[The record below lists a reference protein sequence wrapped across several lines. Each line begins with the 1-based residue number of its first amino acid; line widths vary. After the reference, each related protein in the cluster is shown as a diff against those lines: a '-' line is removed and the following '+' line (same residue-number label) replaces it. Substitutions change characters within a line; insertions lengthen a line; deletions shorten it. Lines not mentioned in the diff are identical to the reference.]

1 MLDADPGPGS
11 QSFEVI
17 RTGSQLQYP
26 VAIDNGEPA
35 FTEFFLDLLGV
46 IFVRHLIS
54 SAAVEANES
63 KLRLPASFVR
73 H

>member
-1 MLDADPGPGS
+1 MLNADPGPGS

-26 VAIDNGEPA
+26 VAIDTGEPT
-35 FTEFFLDLLGV
+35 FPEFFFDLLGV

-54 SAAVEANES
+54 SAAFEANELRQ
-63 KLRLPASFVR
+63 KLQASFVR